1 MIKNKLVVIGGSD
14 AGISASLRAKE
25 LSPDTEVTLILAD
38 RYPNFS
44 ICGLPFYLSGEV
56 SDWKTLAHRTTD
68 EIEKKGIQLFPD
80 HRVTAIIP
88 DRKNI
93 LATDAEGRSKTF
105 SYDRLV
111 IGTGGVSLVPNL
123 PGIDLPGVF
132 FLRWMADSFAFQEY
146 LATRSPTSIVI
157 VGAGYIGMEMADAM
171 IRRGLS
177 VSVVEFLPSVLTT
190 FDPALGGIVRTELEQ
205 QGVQVFNGFAVERI
219 ESSGNRLS
227 VRSVAADTITADM
240 VLVAVGSRPETRLAR
255 SAGIETGIKSAIC
268 VNRRMETR
276 ILDIYAA
283 GDCAE
288 TYHRLLGKNTYLPL
302 GTTAHKQGR
311 IAGENAVGG
320 NREYPGT
327 LGTQSVKIFNLVA
340 ARTGLKDDEALK
352 EGFSPLSVDI
362 ETWDHKAYYPHAEKM
377 RIRITGDQKTRK
389 LLGAQ
394 IIGAYGTEVSKRIDT
409 VAAAIHNGMTMESLN
424 DLDLSYTPPLS
435 SPWDPVQMAAQA
447 WDRAIRLDNSS
458 PEAK

>member
-14 AGISASLRAKE
+14 AGISAGLRAKE

-56 SDWKTLAHRTTD
+56 SDWKTLAHRTAD
-68 EIEKKGIQLFPD
+68 EIEEKGIQLLPE
-80 HRVTAIIP
+80 HRAAAIIP
-88 DRKNI
+88 DRKQV
-93 LATDAEGRSKTF
+93 LATDGEGRGETF
-105 SYDRLV
+105 FYDKLV
-111 IGTGGVSLVPNL
+111 VGTGGLSLVPNL

-132 FLRWMADSFAFQEY
+132 FLRWMVDSFAFQEY
-146 LATRSPTSIVI
+146 LTSRRPTSIVI
-157 VGAGYIGMEMADAM
+157 IGAGYIGMEMADAM
-171 IRRGLS
+171 TRRGLS

-219 ESSGNRLS
+219 ESKGNRLS

-255 SAGIETGIKSAIC
+255 SAGIETGVKGAIS
-268 VNRRMETR
+268 VNRRMETSVP
-276 ILDIYAA
+276 DIYAA

-311 IAGENAVGG
+311 IAGENAVGE
-320 NREYPGT
+320 NREYAGT

-352 EGFSPLSVDI
+352 EGFSPLSVDM
-362 ETWDHKAYYPHAEKM
+362 ETWDHKIYYPHAEKM
-377 RIRITGDQKTRK
+377 RIRITGDQKTGK

-394 IIGAYGTEVSKRIDT
+394 IIGTYGTEVSKRIDT

-435 SPWDPVQMAAQA
+435 SPWDPVQMATQEWIQA
-447 WDRAIRLDNSS
+447 NRRAGGAESS
-458 PEAK
+458 

>member
-14 AGISASLRAKE
+14 AGISASLQAKE
-25 LSPDTEVTLILAD
+25 LSPDTEVFLILAD

-56 SDWKTLAHRTTD
+56 SDWKTLAHRTAG
-68 EIEKKGIQLFPD
+68 EIEEKGIQLFPD
-80 HRVTAIIP
+80 HRITAIIP
-88 DRKNI
+88 DRKHV
-93 LATDAEGRSKTF
+93 LATDVDGRSKTF
-105 SYDRLV
+105 PYDKLV

-132 FLRWMADSFAFQEY
+132 FLRWMADSFTFQEY
-146 LATRSPTSIVI
+146 LTSRRPTSIVI
-157 VGAGYIGMEMADAM
+157 IGAGYIGMEMADAM
-171 IRRGLS
+171 VRRGLS

-205 QGVQVFNGFAVERI
+205 HGVRVFNGFAVERI
-219 ESSGNRLS
+219 ESSGNRLA

-240 VLVAVGSRPETRLAR
+240 VLVAVGSRPETGLAR
-255 SAGIETGIKSAIC
+255 SAGIETGVKGAIC

-276 ILDIYAA
+276 IPDIYAA
-283 GDCAE
+283 GDCTE

-320 NREYPGT
+320 NREYAGT

-352 EGFSPLSVDI
+352 EGFFPLSVDI
-362 ETWDHKAYYPHAEKM
+362 ETWDHKLYYPHAEKM

-409 VAAAIHNGMTMESLN
+409 VAASIHNGMTMESMN

-447 WDRAIRLDNSS
+447 WSQANRRDDGAESS
-458 PEAK
+458 

>member
-1 MIKNKLVVIGGSD
+1 MIKNNLVVIGGSD
-14 AGISASLRAKE
+14 AGVSASLRAKE
-25 LSPDTEVTLILAD
+25 LSTNTEVTMLLAD

-56 SDWKTLAHRTTD
+56 SDWNTLAHRTAD
-68 EIEKKGIQLFPD
+68 EIEKKGIKLLPD
-80 HRVTAIIP
+80 HPVTAIIP
-88 DRKNI
+88 DRKQI
-93 LATDAEGRSKTF
+93 LASDADGRSKTF

-111 IGTGGVSLVPNL
+111 IATGGLSLVPNL

-132 FLRWMADSFAFQEY
+132 FLRWMADSFAFQEF
-146 LATRSPTSIVI
+146 LTTRRPTSIVI
-157 VGAGYIGMEMADAM
+157 IGAGYIGMEMADAM

-177 VSVVEFLPSVLTT
+177 VFVVEFLPSVLTT
-190 FDPALGGIVRTELEQ
+190 FDPALGGIVRTELEK
-205 QGVQVFNGFAVERI
+205 QGIKVFNGFAVERI
-219 ESSGNRLS
+219 TSIENRLS
-227 VRSVAADTITADM
+227 VRSVAGDVITADM
-240 VLVAVGSRPETRLAR
+240 VLVAVGSRPESRLAQ
-255 SAGIETGIKSAIC
+255 SAGIETGVKGAIR
-268 VNRRMETR
+268 VNRRMETG
-276 ILDIYAA
+276 IPDIYAA

-320 NREYPGT
+320 NREYQGT

-352 EGFSPLSVDI
+352 EGLSPLSVDI
-362 ETWDHKAYYPHAEKM
+362 ETWDHKVYYPHAEKM
-377 RIRITGDQKTRK
+377 RTRITGDKKTGK

-409 VAAAIHNGMTMESLN
+409 VAAVIHNGMTMESLN

-435 SPWDPVQMAAQA
+435 SPWDPIQMAAQA
-447 WDRAIRLDNSS
+447 WNQENHHGEGVKSF
-458 PEAK
+458 

>member
-1 MIKNKLVVIGGSD
+1 MTKNTMVVIGGSD

-25 LSPDTEVTLILAD
+25 LSPDMEVTMILAD

-44 ICGLPFYLSGEV
+44 VCGLPFYLSGEV
-56 SDWKTLAHRTTD
+56 SDWKRLAHRTAS
-68 EIEKKGIQLFPD
+68 EIEEKGIQLVPD

-88 DRKNI
+88 DRKHI
-93 LATDAEGRSKTF
+93 LTADAEGRSKTF
-105 SYDRLV
+105 PYDKLV

-146 LATRSPTSIVI
+146 LTSRRPTSIVI
-157 VGAGYIGMEMADAM
+157 IGAGYIGMEMADAM

-255 SAGIETGIKSAIC
+255 SAGIETGVKGAIC

-276 ILDIYAA
+276 IPDIYAA
-283 GDCAE
+283 GDCTE

-362 ETWDHKAYYPHAEKM
+362 ETWDHKVYYPHAEKM

-409 VAAAIHNGMTMESLN
+409 VAASIHNGMTMESLN

-447 WDRAIRLDNSS
+447 WNRASS
-458 PEAK
+458 LVNR

>member
-1 MIKNKLVVIGGSD
+1 MTKNKLVVIGGSD

-25 LSPDTEVTLILAD
+25 LTPETEVDLILAD

-56 SDWKTLAHRTTD
+56 PDWKTLAHRTAN
-68 EIEKKGIQLFPD
+68 EIEGKGIRLFPD
-80 HRVTAIIP
+80 RRVTAIIP
-88 DRKNI
+88 DRKEV
-93 LATDAEGRSKTF
+93 LAVDTEGHSRTF
-105 SYDRLV
+105 PYDKLV
-111 IGTGGVSLVPNL
+111 IGTGGISQIPDL

-132 FLRWMADSFAFQEY
+132 FLRWMTDCFAFQEY
-146 LATRSPTSIVI
+146 LTMRRPASIVI
-157 VGAGYIGMEMADAM
+157 IGAGYIGMEMADAM

-219 ESSGNRLS
+219 ESKGNGLS
-227 VRSVAADTITADM
+227 VRSVAGKTIAADM
-240 VLVAVGSRPETRLAR
+240 VLVAVGSRPESGLAR
-255 SAGIETGIKSAIC
+255 SAGIKTGFKGAIC
-268 VNRRMETR
+268 VNRRMETS
-276 ILDIYAA
+276 IPDIFAA

-311 IAGENAVGG
+311 VAGENVIGG
-320 NREYPGT
+320 NREYTGT

-340 ARTGLKDDEALK
+340 TRTGLKDDEALR

-362 ETWDHKAYYPHAEKM
+362 ETWDHKIYYPHAEKM
-377 RIRITGDQKTRK
+377 RIRITGDQKTGK

-394 IIGAYGTEVSKRIDT
+394 MIGAYGTEVSKRIDT
-409 VAAAIHNGMTMESLN
+409 VAASIHNGMTVEALN

-447 WDRAIRLDNSS
+447 WSQAKRRAGATSS
-458 PEAK
+458 

>member
-25 LSPDTEVTLILAD
+25 LSSDAEVTLLLAD

-56 SDWKTLAHRTTD
+56 SDWKTLAHRTAD
-68 EIEKKGIQLFPD
+68 EIVEKGIQLFPD

-88 DRKNI
+88 DRKHI

-146 LATRSPTSIVI
+146 LTSRRPTSIVI
-157 VGAGYIGMEMADAM
+157 IGAGYIGMEMADAM

-255 SAGIETGIKSAIC
+255 SAGIETGVKGAIC

-276 ILDIYAA
+276 IPDIYAA
-283 GDCAE
+283 GDCTE

-362 ETWDHKAYYPHAEKM
+362 ETWDHKVYYPHAEKM
-377 RIRITGDQKTRK
+377 RIRIAGDHWRQ
-389 LLGAQ
+389 
-394 IIGAYGTEVSKRIDT
+394 S
-409 VAAAIHNGMTMESLN
+409 
-424 DLDLSYTPPLS
+424 
-435 SPWDPVQMAAQA
+435 
-447 WDRAIRLDNSS
+447 
-458 PEAK
+458 

>member
-1 MIKNKLVVIGGSD
+1 MTKNKLVVIGGSD

-56 SDWKTLAHRTTD
+56 PDWKALAHRTAD
-68 EIEKKGIQLFPD
+68 EIEKIGIQLVPD

-88 DRKNI
+88 DRKQI
-93 LATDAEGRSKTF
+93 LATDVQGRSKTF

-146 LATRSPTSIVI
+146 LAIRRPISIVI
-157 VGAGYIGMEMADAM
+157 IGAGYIGMEMADAM

-205 QGVQVFNGFAVERI
+205 QGVQVFTGFAVERI
-219 ESSGNRLS
+219 ESSGARLS

-255 SAGIETGIKSAIC
+255 SAGIETGVKGAIC

-276 ILDIYAA
+276 IPDIYAA

-320 NREYPGT
+320 TREYPGT

-352 EGFSPLSVDI
+352 EGFFPLSVDI
-362 ETWDHKAYYPHAEKM
+362 ETWDHKVYYPHAEKM

-409 VAAAIHNGMTMESLN
+409 VAASIHNGMTMESLN

-447 WDRAIRLDNSS
+447 WSQRLKPDFC
-458 PEAK
+458 

>member
-56 SDWKTLAHRTTD
+56 SDWKTLAHCTAG
-68 EIEKKGIQLFPD
+68 EIEEKGIQLVPD

-88 DRKNI
+88 DRKHI

-105 SYDRLV
+105 PYDKLV

-132 FLRWMADSFAFQEY
+132 FLRWMTDSFAFQEY
-146 LATRSPTSIVI
+146 LTIRRPTSIVI
-157 VGAGYIGMEMADAM
+157 IGAGYIGMEMADAM

-190 FDPALGGIVRTELEQ
+190 FDPALGGIVRTELER
-205 QGVQVFNGFAVERI
+205 QGIQVFTGFAVERI

-255 SAGIETGIKSAIC
+255 SAGIETGVKGAIC
-268 VNRRMETR
+268 VNRRMETC
-276 ILDIYAA
+276 IPDIYAA
-283 GDCAE
+283 SDCAE

-340 ARTGLKDDEALK
+340 ARTGLKDNEALK

-362 ETWDHKAYYPHAEKM
+362 ETWDHKVYYPHAEKM
-377 RIRITGDQKTRK
+377 RIRITGDQKTRE

-394 IIGAYGTEVSKRIDT
+394 IIGAYGAEVSKRIDT
-409 VAAAIHNGMTMESLN
+409 VAASIHNGMTMESLN

-447 WDRAIRLDNSS
+447 WSQANRRTDGAESS
-458 PEAK
+458 

>member
-25 LSPDTEVTLILAD
+25 LSPDTEVTMILAD

-56 SDWKTLAHRTTD
+56 SDWNTLAHRTAD
-68 EIEKKGIQLFPD
+68 EIEKKGIRLFPD

-88 DRKNI
+88 DRKHI

-146 LATRSPTSIVI
+146 LTSRRPTSIVI
-157 VGAGYIGMEMADAM
+157 IGAGYIGMEMADAM

-219 ESSGNRLS
+219 ESIGNRLS

-240 VLVAVGSRPETRLAR
+240 VLVAVGSRPETDLAR
-255 SAGIETGIKSAIC
+255 SAGIETGVKGAIC

-276 ILDIYAA
+276 IPDIYAA

-320 NREYPGT
+320 NREYAGT

-340 ARTGLKDDEALK
+340 ARTGLKDDEAMK

-362 ETWDHKAYYPHAEKM
+362 ETWDHKVYYPHAEKM
-377 RIRITGDQKTRK
+377 RIRITGDQKTGK

-447 WDRAIRLDNSS
+447 WSQANRRAGDAESS
-458 PEAK
+458 

>member
-1 MIKNKLVVIGGSD
+1 MKKNKLVVIGGSD

-56 SDWKTLAHRTTD
+56 ADWKTLAHRTAD
-68 EIEKKGIQLFPD
+68 EIEKQGIQMFPE
-80 HRVTAIIP
+80 HRAAAIIP
-88 DRKNI
+88 DRKQV
-93 LATDAEGRSKTF
+93 LATDGDGRDKTF
-105 SYDRLV
+105 SYDKLL
-111 IGTGGVSLVPNL
+111 IATGGISLVPNL

-146 LATRSPTSIVI
+146 LTLRRPASIVI
-157 VGAGYIGMEMADAM
+157 IGAGYIGMEMADAM
-171 IRRGLS
+171 TRRGLS
-177 VSVVEFLPSVLTT
+177 VSLVEFLPSVLTT
-190 FDPALGGIVRTELEQ
+190 FDPALGGIVRAELEQ
-205 QGVQVFNGFAVERI
+205 QGLQVFSGFAVERI
-219 ESSGNRLS
+219 ESIGNRLS
-227 VRSVAADTITADM
+227 VRSVAGNTISADM
-240 VLVAVGSRPETRLAR
+240 ALVAVGSRPETRLAR
-255 SAGIETGIKSAIC
+255 SAGIETGAKGSIR
-268 VNRRMETR
+268 VNRRMETS
-276 ILDIYAA
+276 IPDIYAA

-311 IAGENAVGG
+311 IAGGNAVGG

-327 LGTQSVKIFNLVA
+327 LGTQSVKIFNMVA

-362 ETWDHKAYYPHAEKM
+362 ETWDHKVYYPHAEKM
-377 RIRITGDQKTRK
+377 KIRITGDQKTGI

-409 VAAAIHNGMTMESLN
+409 VAAAIHNGMTMEALS

-447 WDRAIRLDNSS
+447 WSQANRRTDGAESL
-458 PEAK
+458 

>member
-14 AGISASLRAKE
+14 AGISASLRARE
-25 LSPDTEVTLILAD
+25 LSPNTEVAMILAD

-56 SDWKTLAHRTTD
+56 TDWKTLAHRTAD
-68 EIEKKGIQLFPD
+68 EIEKQGIRLFPD
-80 HRVTAIIP
+80 HRAMAIIP
-88 DRKNI
+88 DRKEV
-93 LATDAEGRSKTF
+93 LAADAEGRSKTF
-105 SYDRLV
+105 PYDRLV
-111 IGTGGVSLVPNL
+111 IGIGGVSLVPNL

-132 FLRWMADSFAFQEY
+132 FLRWVADSFAFQEY
-146 LATRSPTSIVI
+146 LASRRPKSIVI
-157 VGAGYIGMEMADAM
+157 IGAGYIGMEMADAM

-219 ESSGNRLS
+219 EPAGNRLS
-227 VRSVAADTITADM
+227 VRSVAADIITADM
-240 VLVAVGSRPETRLAR
+240 VLVAVGSRPESDLAR
-255 SAGIETGIKSAIC
+255 SAGIETGVKGAIC
-268 VNRRMETR
+268 VNRRMETN
-276 ILDIYAA
+276 IPHIYAA

-311 IAGENAVGG
+311 IAGENTVGG
-320 NREYPGT
+320 NREYSGT
-327 LGTQSVKIFNLVA
+327 LGTQSVKIFNRVA

-352 EGFSPLSVDI
+352 EGFSPLSVDV
-362 ETWDHKAYYPHAEKM
+362 ETWDHKAYYPHAKKM
-377 RIRITGDQKTRK
+377 RIRITGDKKTGK

-394 IIGAYGTEVSKRIDT
+394 IIGAYGAEVSKRIDT
-409 VAAAIHNGMTMESLN
+409 VAAAIHNGMTMEALN
-424 DLDLSYTPPLS
+424 DLDLAYTPPLS

-447 WDRAIRLDNSS
+447 WSQANGR
-458 PEAK
+458 PV

>member
-1 MIKNKLVVIGGSD
+1 MITDKLVVIGGSD

-56 SDWKTLAHRTTD
+56 SDWKTLAHRTAD
-68 EIEKKGIQLFPD
+68 EIKQKGIQLFPD

-88 DRKNI
+88 DRKHI
-93 LATDAEGRSKTF
+93 LATDTEGRSKTF

-146 LATRSPTSIVI
+146 LTTRHPISIVI
-157 VGAGYIGMEMADAM
+157 IGAGYIGMEMADAM
-171 IRRGLS
+171 TRRGLS

-190 FDPALGGIVRTELEQ
+190 FDPALGGIVRAELEQ

-219 ESSGNRLS
+219 ESAGNRLS
-227 VRSVAADTITADM
+227 VRSVATDTITADM
-240 VLVAVGSRPETRLAR
+240 VLVAVGSRPETGLAR
-255 SAGIETGIKSAIC
+255 SAGIETGIKGAIC
-268 VNRRMETR
+268 VNRRMETN
-276 ILDIYAA
+276 IPDIYAA

-288 TYHRLLGKNTYLPL
+288 TYHRLLGKNAYLPL

-311 IAGENAVGG
+311 IAGENAVEGK
-320 NREYPGT
+320 REYAGT

-362 ETWDHKAYYPHAEKM
+362 ETWDHKVYYPHAEKM
-377 RIRITGDQKTRK
+377 KIRITGDQKTRK

-394 IIGAYGTEVSKRIDT
+394 IIGAYGTEISKRIDT
-409 VAAAIHNGMTMESLN
+409 VAAAIHNGMTMDSMN

-447 WDRAIRLDNSS
+447 WSQANRRADGAESS
-458 PEAK
+458 

>member
-1 MIKNKLVVIGGSD
+1 MIKNNLVVIGGSD
-14 AGISASLRAKE
+14 AGVSASLRAKE
-25 LSPDTEVTLILAD
+25 LSPDTEVTMLMAD

-56 SDWKTLAHRTTD
+56 SDWSTLAHRTTD
-68 EIEKKGIQLFPD
+68 EIKKKGIQLFPD
-80 HRVTAIIP
+80 HPVTAIIP
-88 DRKNI
+88 DRKQI
-93 LATDAEGRSKTF
+93 RASDADGRSKTF
-105 SYDRLV
+105 SYNRLV
-111 IGTGGVSLVPNL
+111 IATGGLSLVPNI

-132 FLRWMADSFAFQEY
+132 FLRWMADSFAFQEF
-146 LATRSPTSIVI
+146 LTNRRPTSIVI
-157 VGAGYIGMEMADAM
+157 IGAGYIGMEMADAM

-190 FDPALGGIVRTELEQ
+190 FDPALGGIVRTELEK
-205 QGVQVFNGFAVERI
+205 QGIKVFNGFAVERI
-219 ESSGNRLS
+219 ASIENRLS
-227 VRSVAADTITADM
+227 VRSVAGDVITADM
-240 VLVAVGSRPETRLAR
+240 VLVAVGSRPESRLAQ
-255 SAGIETGIKSAIC
+255 SAGIETGVKGAIR
-268 VNRRMETR
+268 VNRRMETG
-276 ILDIYAA
+276 IPDIYAA

-320 NREYPGT
+320 KREYQGT

-352 EGFSPLSVDI
+352 EGLLPLSVDI
-362 ETWDHKAYYPHAEKM
+362 ETWDHKVYYPHAEKM
-377 RIRITGDQKTRK
+377 RIRITGDQKTGK

-409 VAAAIHNGMTMESLN
+409 VAAVIHNDMTMESLN

-435 SPWDPVQMAAQA
+435 SPWDPIQMAAQA
-447 WDRAIRLDNSS
+447 WNQENHHGEGAESF
-458 PEAK
+458 

>member
-1 MIKNKLVVIGGSD
+1 MIRNRFVVIGGSD
-14 AGISASLRAKE
+14 AGISASLRARE
-25 LSPDTEVTLILAD
+25 LSPDTEIDLILAD

-56 SDWKTLAHRTTD
+56 SDWKTLAHRTAD
-68 EIEKKGIQLFPD
+68 EIEQKGIQLFPD
-80 HRVTAIIP
+80 HHVTAIIP
-88 DRKNI
+88 DRKRI
-93 LATDAEGRSKTF
+93 LAADAGGRTRTF
-105 SYDRLV
+105 SYERLV
-111 IGTGGVSLVPNL
+111 IATGGVSVVPNL

-146 LATRSPTSIVI
+146 LSSRRPASIVI
-157 VGAGYIGMEMADAM
+157 IGAGYIGMEMADAM
-171 IRRGLS
+171 TRRGLT

-190 FDPALGGIVRTELEQ
+190 FDPALGDLVRTELER

-219 ESSGNRLS
+219 ESNGNGLS
-227 VRSVAADTITADM
+227 VRSVAGKTIAADM
-240 VLVAVGSRPETRLAR
+240 VLVAVGSRPETGPAR
-255 SAGIETGIKSAIC
+255 SAGIETGVKGAIC

-276 ILDIYAA
+276 IPDIYAA

-311 IAGENAVGG
+311 VAGENAAGG
-320 NREYPGT
+320 EREYAGT
-327 LGTQSVKIFNLVA
+327 LGTQSVKIFDLVA

-352 EGFSPLSVDI
+352 EGFSPLSVDM
-362 ETWDHKAYYPHAEKM
+362 ETWDHKVYYPHAEKM
-377 RIRITGDQKTRK
+377 RIRITGDQKTGK

-394 IIGAYGTEVSKRIDT
+394 IIGAYGAEVSKRIDT
-409 VAAAIHNGMTMESLN
+409 VAASIYSGMTVESLN

-447 WDRAIRLDNSS
+447 WSQVNRQT
-458 PEAK
+458 

>member
-1 MIKNKLVVIGGSD
+1 MRKNKLVVIGGSD

-56 SDWKTLAHRTTD
+56 SDWKTLAHRTAS
-68 EIEKKGIQLFPD
+68 EIEEKGFQLFPD
-80 HRVTAIIP
+80 HRATAIIP
-88 DRKNI
+88 DRKHI
-93 LATDAEGRSKTF
+93 LATDGKGSSKTF
-105 SYDRLV
+105 PYDRLV

-146 LATRSPTSIVI
+146 LTIRRPTSIVI
-157 VGAGYIGMEMADAM
+157 IGAGYIGMEMADAM
-171 IRRGLS
+171 TRRGLS

-190 FDPALGGIVRTELEQ
+190 FDPALGGIVRTELEK
-205 QGVQVFNGFAVERI
+205 QGVRIFNGFAVERI
-219 ESSGNRLS
+219 ESSGNGLS

-240 VLVAVGSRPETRLAR
+240 VLVAVGSRPETGLAR
-255 SAGIETGIKSAIC
+255 SAGIETGVKGAIC
-268 VNRRMETR
+268 VTRRMETS
-276 ILDIYAA
+276 IPDIYAA

-320 NREYPGT
+320 NREYAGT

-352 EGFSPLSVDI
+352 EGLSPLSADI
-362 ETWDHKAYYPHAEKM
+362 ETWDHKVYYPHAEKM
-377 RIRITGDQKTRK
+377 RIRITGDQKTGK

-394 IIGAYGTEVSKRIDT
+394 IIGAYGTEISKRIDT
-409 VAAAIHNGMTMESLN
+409 IAASIHNGMTMEALN

-435 SPWDPVQMAAQA
+435 SPWDPVQMAAQT
-447 WDRAIRLDNSS
+447 WDGASRLVNSS